1 MILHPERRPFYLIT
15 SIEEKVRLIEAQGV
29 DGLIIIPFN
38 LDFAKTTAQEFVCD
52 LLWGKLRIK
61 KILIGHDYTFGRG
74 KEGNEAFLV
83 AQGEKLGFEV
93 EVMKAF
99 QVGDTIISS
108 TRVRNAILAGDV
120 KTAASW
126 LGRPYNLV
134 GRVVP
139 GHNRGAGLGFPTA
152 NIEPEKE
159 LVPARGVYA
168 ARTRI
173 ADQTYGSVLN
183 IGINPTFD
191 DNQLSIEVHILDF
204 KGDIYGKNLEILFME
219 KLRDEKKFSG
229 PEELI
234 AQIQKDVEQART
246 ILS

>member
-1 MILHPERRPFYLIT
+1 M
-15 SIEEKVRLIEAQGV
+15 
-29 DGLIIIPFN
+29 
-38 LDFAKTTAQEFVCD
+38 
-52 LLWGKLRIK
+52 
-61 KILIGHDYTFGRG
+61 
-74 KEGNEAFLV
+74 
-83 AQGEKLGFEV
+83 LGFEV
-93 EVMKAF
+93 EVMRAF

-108 TRVRNAILAGDV
+108 TRVRNAILEGDV
-120 KTAASW
+120 KAAAAW

-168 ARTRI
+168 ARVRI

-183 IGINPTFD
+183 IGMNPTFA

-204 KGDIYGKNLEILFME
+204 KGNIYGKILEILFIE

-229 PEELI
+229 PAELI
-234 AQIQKDVEQART
+234 AQIGKDVEQARK